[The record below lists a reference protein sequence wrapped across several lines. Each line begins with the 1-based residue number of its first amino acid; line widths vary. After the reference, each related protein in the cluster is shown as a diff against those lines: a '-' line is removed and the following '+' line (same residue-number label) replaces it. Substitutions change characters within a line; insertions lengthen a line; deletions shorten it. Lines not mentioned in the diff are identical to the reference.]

1 VIAAETASVTR
12 AELFDGRA
20 SLELMRAAYLTH
32 RFSPHA
38 HEELAVGVV
47 ESGAARSRHG
57 RGTLLVPAGRIVA
70 LNPGDVHT
78 GEAADPRVGYR
89 YRMFYVP
96 DALLRLATGRTTV
109 GAAGD
114 GDALSFAE
122 PVIHDPEL
130 AARLVRAHA
139 LIETGE
145 DRVIGE
151 GLLADALG
159 DLARRH
165 GTPERGGAPDQSE
178 HRSASVVRVVR
189 EYLEDEHARVVTL
202 AELSELTGFSPF
214 HLSRTFRAAVGVP
227 PYAYL
232 ALVRVRRARELL
244 ARGQPVS
251 DVTYETGFS
260 DQSHFTRHFKRVVG
274 VPPGQYARA
283 AAGDVAR
290 RRPPAVTRA
299 PRHTSR
305 FEAAGDRPRHAALAL
320 A

>member
-1 VIAAETASVTR
+1 MIAAESASVTR
-12 AELFDGRA
+12 AELFDGGA
-20 SLELMRAAYLTH
+20 SLELMRATYLTH

-38 HEELAVGVV
+38 HDELAVGVV

-78 GEAADPRVGYR
+78 GEAADPSVGYR

-96 DALLRLATGRTTV
+96 DALLRLATGRTFAR
-109 GAAGD
+109 GESGD
-114 GDALSFAE
+114 GGDGSALSFPE
-122 PVIHDPEL
+122 PVIDDPEL

-159 DLARRH
+159 ELALRH
-165 GTPERGGAPDQSE
+165 GTPERDGAPDQQPE

-260 DQSHFTRHFKRVVG
+260 DQSHCTRHVKRVVG
-274 VPPGQYARA
+274 VPPGQYAREA
-283 AAGDVAR
+283 ARDPGPGR
-290 RRPPAVTRA
+290 RA
-299 PRHTSR
+299 PRYGAARSRHT
-305 FEAAGDRPRHAALAL
+305 PRALAL